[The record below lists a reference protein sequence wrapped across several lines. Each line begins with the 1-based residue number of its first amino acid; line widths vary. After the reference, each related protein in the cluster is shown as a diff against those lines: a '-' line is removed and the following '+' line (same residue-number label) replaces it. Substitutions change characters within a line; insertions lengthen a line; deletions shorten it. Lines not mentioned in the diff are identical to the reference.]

1 MNEKDRWELR
11 FEFVKSALTGLG
23 LILSVLIFVIGDMW
37 TAERENEL
45 AEARNLAE
53 YERRLWDERR
63 DAYRA
68 LAEVLGGIAADLDS
82 GSDIDA
88 ANKRAF
94 DKTYWGALILTEN
107 EEIELQMVR
116 LRNDLRDLEA
126 GRTTSDQIK
135 RRVQRIVSL
144 SREHLEEVSQ

>member
-11 FEFVKSALTGLG
+11 FEFVKAALTGLG
-23 LILSVLIFVIGDMW
+23 LIVSVLIFVIGDRW
-37 TAERENEL
+37 TVERENEL

-53 YERRLWDERR
+53 YKRRLWDERR

-94 DKTYWGALILTEN
+94 DKAYWGALILTEN

-116 LRNDLRDLEA
+116 LRNDLRDLVA

-135 RRVQRIVSL
+135 LRVQRIVSL